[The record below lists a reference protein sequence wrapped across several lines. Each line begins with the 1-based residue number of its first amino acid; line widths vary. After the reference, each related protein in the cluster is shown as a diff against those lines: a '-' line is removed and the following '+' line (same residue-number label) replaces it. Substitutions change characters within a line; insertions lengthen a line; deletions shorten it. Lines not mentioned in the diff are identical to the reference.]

1 MSTVS
6 AGIDLKQAL
15 AEIAAA
21 APGLDA
27 QPRFPT
33 EAFSALAGAG
43 VLGSGRGVAEQWSLV
58 RAVARA
64 DGSVGRILDG
74 HLNGVER
81 VGLLGSPHLDAEE
94 LEAVACGRLLLGV
107 WGADPVGGE
116 GEGDPAIL
124 ASGPTA
130 TMILRGSKTFCSGAG
145 GVDRALVLARS
156 PAGGAPS
163 IAYLD
168 TRDER
173 CIIDRAWYRAAGLR
187 ASESHRVSF
196 DGAPVMAVLGDPGE
210 LGREPW
216 FGRDALR
223 TTAHWAGLA
232 DAGADA
238 ALHELAARHCA
249 DPLAALAAGRIAAA
263 RTTIDAVLAQA
274 AQAVEADPDE
284 PTAARSVMVRSAVAG
299 AAGAILDEAARA
311 CGARPFAVGG
321 ALDRARRDLE
331 LFVVQHRLDPLLARV
346 GAQLLRERREERR

>member
-6 AGIDLKQAL
+6 AGIDLEQAL
-15 AEIAAA
+15 ADIATA
-21 APGLDA
+21 APALDVH
-27 QPRFPT
+27 PRFPT
-33 EAFSALAGAG
+33 EAFAGLASAGALAAG
-43 VLGSGRGVAEQWSLV
+43 RTSAEQWSLV
-58 RAVARA
+58 REVARA

-81 VGLLGSPHLDAEE
+81 VGLLGEPQLGVDE
-94 LEAVACGRLLLGV
+94 LEAVAGGRLLLGV
-107 WGADPVGGE
+107 WGADPVAEEGE
-116 GEGDPAIL
+116 GEPATL
-124 ASGPTA
+124 ETSPNGMTV
-130 TMILRGSKTFCSGAG
+130 LRGSKTFCSGAG
-145 GVDRALVLARS
+145 GVDRALVLARA
-156 PAGGAPS
+156 PAGAAPS

-173 CIIDRAWYRAAGLR
+173 CIIDRGWYRAAGLR

-263 RTTIDAVLAQA
+263 RTTIDAVLARA
-274 AQAVEADPDE
+274 AQAVEIDSDE
-284 PTAARSVMVRSAVAG
+284 PTAALSVMVRSAVAG

-331 LFVVQHRLDPLLARV
+331 LFVVQHRLDPLLARI
-346 GAQLLRERREERR
+346 GARLLRERREDRR